1 MEQNLEIYL
10 KTLLKR
16 KALDVVTLKIS
27 ELTSIADYFIIS
39 STTSNKQAES
49 IASLL
54 VSDLKDHKIKP
65 LTVEKGGESGWH
77 LIDYGDVIIHIFYK
91 PVREFYNLEGLWT
104 DAPKVEY
111 QNT

>member
-1 MEQNLEIYL
+1 MEQKLELYL
-10 KTLLKR
+10 KILLKR
-16 KALDVVTLKIS
+16 KALDVVTLNIS
-27 ELTSIADYFIIS
+27 EITSIADYFIICS
-39 STTSNKQAES
+39 ATSNRQAEA

-65 LTVEKGGESGWH
+65 LSVEGGNESGWH

-104 DAPKVEY
+104 GAPIVEH
-111 QNT
+111 QNP